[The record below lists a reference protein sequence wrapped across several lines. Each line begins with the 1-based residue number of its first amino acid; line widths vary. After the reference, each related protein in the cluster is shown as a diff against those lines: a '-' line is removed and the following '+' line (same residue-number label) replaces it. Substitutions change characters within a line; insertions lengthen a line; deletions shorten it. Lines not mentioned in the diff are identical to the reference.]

1 MEKQKNKFHA
11 LTPEILSENKKIYTE
26 ALDFAFSNNDVKN
39 IAITGIYGSGKSTV
53 WNTYVYYKGL
63 KNLITVSLGE
73 YKNHIKDDNL
83 KKESLIEKSDLDL
96 HCDSEKYY
104 VEQKKTDEIDEDNRV
119 ERQLINQILSQIDS
133 KKIPL
138 SKYRFKSNKSKLN
151 ICLQVL
157 AFLSIICSILL
168 WIVRDTFISFVNKF
182 NKNFDQ
188 IFLMFLCAIF
198 LIVPLFYY
206 LYVFY
211 RGNKF
216 RISKISF
223 KGTEANVYDN
233 NNDESILDR
242 DIKELVYLLRSS
254 GTKIVVFEDLDRY
267 NNISIYIKLR
277 ELNFILNH
285 YVRINGDE
293 TPVRFVYMLKDG
305 LFFSKDRT
313 KFFDFILPI
322 VPVVDSK
329 TSENEL
335 VELFK
340 TIENAPDNNV
350 LADIALYVDDM
361 RLLKNIVNEYIVYS
375 KFIPLGAIELEKNKL
390 FALLTLKNIFPNEF
404 DLLQEDKGFVRAL
417 FDKLDSN
424 RQNITKN
431 LKEKIQKINE
441 KIEFINNR
449 IENDKFDA
457 MALIIPVSVKLKEN
471 KGEITMSKFLKE
483 WSESNTDRYNFFDE
497 NYWNSCSYNYEEFIN
512 KYVLA
517 NHEKSAHVDKFPKNF
532 SLEMSKLN
540 SDKEDLQKQIKNID
554 VYSYKELIS
563 TMTIEKKDE
572 LFSIS
577 GFDILENHYFSLIRF
592 LIVEGLLD
600 ETYWYYKGNF
610 NVDRLNTLKRNDII
624 YMKGLKEGKKLDI
637 FLDVETPIEIIKRLK
652 ISDFSRANILNK
664 KVLKYCLEQNLTENL
679 LAIADSVD
687 ANDKYEDL
695 IKILNEFDLK
705 LVGNYSNMLL
715 ENKSDKLIRVLSYCD
730 TPGSVEIFNSIL
742 ITVLTNKTVTLDNL
756 VKFKKYIEE
765 NENIVD
771 LIPDEKFEV
780 FIDNIQSANFKFKN
794 LSRTNCDKKRLK
806 SIEKIKAYELNVKNL
821 IFIAEVMLEKT
832 INYGSLL
839 NEIYKFSELK
849 ASKKYIEENFS
860 NIVSNYIDENKN
872 EINYNN
878 DENIL
883 FKILASNISDADK
896 LKYVDKNDIVI
907 SNLSELQDCS
917 IITEILD
924 RLMSKNK
931 VKFCLNN
938 IVVYL
943 NIVKKYSEDF
953 NKYLDNNL
961 NKSNEENILKNNVS
975 LCNDLINDSSTSD
988 KVFEYSIKYAN
999 TGISTINSE
1008 LPQNRINT
1016 LIKCKLIEITKNNIE
1031 VLLNK
1036 SYYKELI
1043 LLANDNEEAESVVI
1057 NTLLEHEIT
1066 DELVYCLVNSN
1077 ISVEN
1082 SLKLID
1088 TIKDKALIERI
1099 NSTKKSII
1107 EAMIK
1112 KYLSAK
1118 NANYICKNFK
1128 NFELKK
1134 EFIEALDNKEDIL
1147 KELEHKNISKFFMK
1161 YILNSSNIGIAMKV
1175 LLIKIMIINNIDTN
1189 DLKEYISSV
1198 SEISSLSTVWDNKRP
1213 LLDNEYKKNI
1223 AEALINSGYVYK
1235 YGERIIHK
1243 AQKNDTV

>member
-1 MEKQKNKFHA
+1 M
-11 LTPEILSENKKIYTE
+11 
-26 ALDFAFSNNDVKN
+26 
-39 IAITGIYGSGKSTV
+39 
-53 WNTYVYYKGL
+53 
-63 KNLITVSLGE
+63 
-73 YKNHIKDDNL
+73 
-83 KKESLIEKSDLDL
+83 
-96 HCDSEKYY
+96 
-104 VEQKKTDEIDEDNRV
+104 
-119 ERQLINQILSQIDS
+119 
-133 KKIPL
+133 
-138 SKYRFKSNKSKLN
+138 
-151 ICLQVL
+151 
-157 AFLSIICSILL
+157 
-168 WIVRDTFISFVNKF
+168 TF
-182 NKNFDQ
+182 
-188 IFLMFLCAIF
+188 
-198 LIVPLFYY
+198 
-206 LYVFY
+206 
-211 RGNKF
+211 
-216 RISKISF
+216 
-223 KGTEANVYDN
+223 
-233 NNDESILDR
+233 
-242 DIKELVYLLRSS
+242 
-254 GTKIVVFEDLDRY
+254 
-267 NNISIYIKLR
+267 
-277 ELNFILNH
+277 
-285 YVRINGDE
+285 
-293 TPVRFVYMLKDG
+293 
-305 LFFSKDRT
+305 
-313 KFFDFILPI
+313 
-322 VPVVDSK
+322 
-329 TSENEL
+329 
-335 VELFK
+335 
-340 TIENAPDNNV
+340 
-350 LADIALYVDDM
+350 
-361 RLLKNIVNEYIVYS
+361 
-375 KFIPLGAIELEKNKL
+375 
-390 FALLTLKNIFPNEF
+390 
-404 DLLQEDKGFVRAL
+404 
-417 FDKLDSN
+417 
-424 RQNITKN
+424 
-431 LKEKIQKINE
+431 
-441 KIEFINNR
+441 
-449 IENDKFDA
+449 
-457 MALIIPVSVKLKEN
+457 
-471 KGEITMSKFLKE
+471 
-483 WSESNTDRYNFFDE
+483 
-497 NYWNSCSYNYEEFIN
+497 
-512 KYVLA
+512 
-517 NHEKSAHVDKFPKNF
+517 
-532 SLEMSKLN
+532 
-540 SDKEDLQKQIKNID
+540 
-554 VYSYKELIS
+554 
-563 TMTIEKKDE
+563 
-572 LFSIS
+572 
-577 GFDILENHYFSLIRF
+577 
-592 LIVEGLLD
+592 
-600 ETYWYYKGNF
+600 
-610 NVDRLNTLKRNDII
+610 
-624 YMKGLKEGKKLDI
+624 

-715 ENKSDKLIRVLSYCD
+715 ENKSDKLIRVLSYCN

-806 SIEKIKAYELNVKNL
+806 SIEKIKAYELNVRNL

-860 NIVSNYIDENKN
+860 DIVSNYIDENKN

-883 FKILASNISDADK
+883 FKILTSNISDADK

-917 IITEILD
+917 ITTEILD

-961 NKSNEENILKNNVS
+961 NESNEKDILKNNVS

-1088 TIKDKALIERI
+1088 TIKDKVLIERI

-1107 EAMIK
+1107 EAIIK
-1112 KYLSAK
+1112 KYLSVK
-1118 NANYICKNFK
+1118 NTNYICKNFK

-1147 KELEHKNISKFFMK
+1147 KELEHKNISKFFME
-1161 YILNSSNIGIAMKV
+1161 YILNSSNIGITMKV

-1213 LLDNEYKKNI
+1213 LLDNENKKII

-1235 YGERIIHK
+1235 YVYKYGERIVHK
-1243 AQKNDTV
+1243 EQKNDTI

>member
-1 MEKQKNKFHA
+1 MEKQKNKFNA

-53 WNTYVYYKGL
+53 WNTYVYHKEL
-63 KNLITVSLGE
+63 KNLITVSLGK
-73 YKNHIKDDNL
+73 YKNHIKDETL
-83 KKESLIEKSDLDL
+83 KKESLIDKSNLDL
-96 HCDSEKYY
+96 HCDSGKYY
-104 VEQKKTDEIDEDNRV
+104 VEQQKTDEIDEDNRV

-138 SKYRFKSNKSKLN
+138 SKYRFKSNKSKLK

-198 LIVPLFYY
+198 FIVPLFYY

-233 NNDESILDR
+233 NNDESVLDS

-254 GTKIVVFEDLDRY
+254 KTKIVVFEDLDRY

-285 YVRINGDE
+285 YVRIKGDE

-322 VPVVDSK
+322 VPIVDSK

-340 TIENAPDNNV
+340 SIENAPDNNV

-375 KFIPLGAIELEKNKL
+375 NFIPLGEIKLEKNKL

-404 DLLQEDKGFVRAL
+404 DLLQEDKGFVRTL

-424 RQNITKN
+424 RQDITKN
-431 LKEKIQKINE
+431 LKEKIKKINE
-441 KIEFINNR
+441 KIEFINIR
-449 IENDKFDA
+449 IENDKFDV
-457 MALIIPVSVKLKEN
+457 MALIIPLSVRPVWN
-471 KGEITMSKFLKE
+471 IDEITMSKFLKE
-483 WSESNTDRYNFFDE
+483 WSKSNTHRYKFFDK
-497 NYWNSCSYNYEEFIN
+497 NGYYYDYNYEEFIE
-512 KYVLA
+512 KYVLT
-517 NHEKSAHVDKFPKNF
+517 NDEKRAYVDKFPKDF

-554 VYSYKELIS
+554 MYSYKELIS
-563 TMTIEKKDE
+563 NMTIKEKDE

-679 LAIADSVD
+679 LAIADSVG

-715 ENKSDKLIRVLSYCD
+715 ENKSDELIRVLNYCD
-730 TPGSVEIFNSIL
+730 TGSVEIFNNIL
-742 ITVLTNKTVTLDNL
+742 IKVLTNKTVTLDNL
-756 VKFKKYIEE
+756 VKFKEYIEQ

-806 SIEKIKAYELNVKNL
+806 DIEKIKAYELNVKNL

-839 NEIYKFSELK
+839 NEIYKSSELK
-849 ASKKYIEENFS
+849 TSKEYIEENFS
-860 NIVSNYIDENKN
+860 DIVSNYINENKN

-878 DENIL
+878 DKNIL
-883 FKILASNISDADK
+883 FQILGSNISDADK

-907 SNLSELQDCS
+907 SNLSELENGS
-917 IITEILD
+917 ITTEILG
-924 RLMSKNK
+924 RLLNKNK
-931 VKFCLNN
+931 IKFCLDN
-938 IVVYL
+938 IVIYL
-943 NIVKKYSEDF
+943 NMVKEYSEDF

-961 NKSNEENILKNNVS
+961 NESNEKDILKNNVS

-988 KVFEYSIKYAN
+988 KIFEYSIKYAD
-999 TGISTINSE
+999 TGISTINNE
-1008 LPQNRINT
+1008 LPRNRINI
-1016 LIKCKLIEITKNNIE
+1016 LIKRKLIEVTKNNIE

-1036 SYYKELI
+1036 SYYKELT
-1043 LLANDNEEAESVVI
+1043 LLANDNQESEVVVI
-1057 NTLLEHEIT
+1057 DTLLEHEIT
-1066 DELVYCLVNSN
+1066 DELVYSLVNSN

-1088 TIKDKALIERI
+1088 KIKDKVLIERI

-1107 EAMIK
+1107 EAIIK
-1112 KYLSAK
+1112 KYLSVK
-1118 NANYICKNFK
+1118 NC
-1128 NFELKK
+1128 
-1134 EFIEALDNKEDIL
+1134 
-1147 KELEHKNISKFFMK
+1147 
-1161 YILNSSNIGIAMKV
+1161 
-1175 LLIKIMIINNIDTN
+1175 
-1189 DLKEYISSV
+1189 
-1198 SEISSLSTVWDNKRP
+1198 
-1213 LLDNEYKKNI
+1213 
-1223 AEALINSGYVYK
+1223 
-1235 YGERIIHK
+1235 
-1243 AQKNDTV
+1243 